1 MDKDYEKHLFDRID
15 RCFRKVTALRD
26 VIKELEEESG
36 MLQDE
41 NIKMAD
47 FLLKD
52 DYTNDDVDNIAKGFP
67 IDKGGD

>member
-26 VIKELEEESG
+26 VIKELEEETRV
-36 MLQDE
+36 LRDE
-41 NIKMAD
+41 NVEMIV

>member
-15 RCFRKVTALRD
+15 RCVRKVTALRD
-26 VIKELEEESG
+26 VITELEEESG

-41 NIKMAD
+41 NIKMAE

-52 DYTNDDVDNIAKGFP
+52 DYTDDDVDNIAKGFP

>member
-15 RCFRKVTALRD
+15 RCVRKVTALRD